1 MVTSP
6 EIRINHKINFN
17 SISLNR
23 TKRAITSKNRGQFI
37 FHNQW
42 LVGICLPSYCIT
54 CICLRFSSR
63 LYFRA
68 DVSCDQNFFYFLIFL
83 ATYFIFQYFTP
94 PAVSFHSF
102 CRKFYLFFLQPDI
115 LDAHDMLRFN
125 ISGKKIVDKF
135 ISLLVKSVLKLSL
148 LPSRTSRNSIVLT

>member
-1 MVTSP
+1 MLYHVYLFTFFFPPLFSRMMCHVT
-6 EIRINHKINFN
+6 RIF
-17 SISLNR
+17 
-23 TKRAITSKNRGQFI
+23 
-37 FHNQW
+37 FH
-42 LVGICLPSYCIT
+42 
-54 CICLRFSSR
+54 
-63 LYFRA
+63 
-68 DVSCDQNFFYFLIFL
+68 FFIFL

-115 LDAHDMLRFN
+115 LDAHDMLRFD

-148 LPSRTSRNSIVLT
+148 LPSRTNRNSIVLT

>member
-1 MVTSP
+1 M
-6 EIRINHKINFN
+6 
-17 SISLNR
+17 
-23 TKRAITSKNRGQFI
+23 
-37 FHNQW
+37 
-42 LVGICLPSYCIT
+42 
-54 CICLRFSSR
+54 
-63 LYFRA
+63 
-68 DVSCDQNFFYFLIFL
+68 SCDQNFFYFLIFL

-148 LPSRTSRNSIVLT
+148 LPSRTSRNSIVLTWSLRANWLWLRYQLNSVTPKPWYSQVQSQITGKSWKLGGFIFKVFFRHNCLISRTIVR

>member
-1 MVTSP
+1 MAC
-6 EIRINHKINFN
+6 RN
-17 SISLNR
+17 
-23 TKRAITSKNRGQFI
+23 
-37 FHNQW
+37 
-42 LVGICLPSYCIT
+42 LPSFILYHVYLFT
-54 CICLRFSSR
+54 FFFPPLFSR
-63 LYFRA
+63 MMCHVTRI
-68 DVSCDQNFFYFLIFL
+68 FFIFL